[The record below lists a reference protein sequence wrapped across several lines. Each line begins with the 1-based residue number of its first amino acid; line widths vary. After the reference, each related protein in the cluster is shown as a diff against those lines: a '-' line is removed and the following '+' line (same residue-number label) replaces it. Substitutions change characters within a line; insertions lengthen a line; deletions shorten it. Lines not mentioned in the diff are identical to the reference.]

1 MKILSYNC
9 RGFASSAKKL
19 ALKRLLLS
27 SLPDIIFLQETLCQ
41 AAPLINTLTS
51 WLPNWTFHALDASGR
66 SGGLAIGVNNRPAEV
81 RNIFGGRGFIG
92 LDINSQLVDGDIRII
107 NIYGPCADRANFW
120 RFLFESELFQADN
133 IILGGDLNFSL
144 GFSESWGHLA
154 QVDSLTDTMTSLLEE
169 HKWVD
174 IPSARLQYTWTNNR
188 SGEQNLARRLD
199 RFLIKESLFNNL
211 PRIRQWVGSGGI
223 SDHRP
228 IFLEAEDSS
237 HKVKSPFKFNAS
249 WLQDPSYIQLV
260 HNYWQSNLYR
270 EGEDISVGFVRKLTE
285 LKQITKHWA
294 HQKRIQD
301 NQTLKEAEKVIAEF
315 EDSSSGNFS
324 SPESKE
330 EYTSLISKR
339 SQILKE
345 REESWRL
352 RSRAIWLME
361 GDANTK
367 FYHKFAN
374 GRKIINT
381 IWELKNDQGQP
392 VSQQHNLARLATE
405 HFRGIYKAPEEVN
418 ILEIMR
424 VAELFPRYIEQED
437 SEELQKEVTMA
448 ELEATLKWFKKDK
461 SFGPDGWT
469 IDFYLAFFDILG
481 NDLLKIVEDSRRR
494 GRISSAIKS
503 TFIALI
509 PKTNAP
515 STFDDFRPIS
525 LCNCLYKIIA
535 KTIANRLKPILS
547 QHISSEQF
555 AFLHHRQ
562 IHEAVATAQELMHT
576 LQVKK
581 QKGMIL
587 KVDLAK
593 AFDRTNWLYLRL
605 LLTHLGFPYNFI
617 KWTMSCI
624 TDVSYSVLL
633 NGEATS
639 FFTSK
644 RGLRQGCPLSPLL
657 FLLIM
662 EALSRVISSARD
674 RQQLSGIKLADNFY
688 LTHLLFVDD
697 ILIFLNGSIG
707 DSTTFHNSVLLFQK
721 ATGMRIN
728 EKKYTITTVGCSIHE
743 TVFSTQRFPFSTLT
757 LADGIKYLGFRLK
770 PNGYRIADWLW
781 LIAKVE
787 KRLQVWYHRYLS
799 RAGRLILIKA
809 VIEAT
814 PVYWMALTW
823 IPKGI
828 LNRLQHICSR
838 FLWKGQ
844 QPGRLFAWV
853 KWDTIARP
861 KRWGGWGIKRLDLF
875 SRALAAKLGWQLLTT
890 EGLWTR
896 VAYAEYIK
904 PLNVLDWICTQ
915 HGTNHNI
922 SIIWKAVIS
931 TLPLLR
937 EGLTW
942 RIKAGNAVRIGQDP
956 WVGCGNTHRLS
967 AGLIRHLNDRGI
979 TNIMHIGD
987 LANSTFL
994 QQAWISAQ
1002 TLDIPTHWHAE
1013 WMAYTD
1019 ALTQAHIRLTEGPDE
1034 IIWAFAKHGA
1044 YAPKLGYL
1052 KLMEPYKPQ
1061 NIHPTWKALWKLKS
1075 APRTRLLM
1083 WNILFD
1089 KIPTGTNLM
1098 KRSFHGPFRCH
1109 LCHAEEEST
1118 VHLVLNCNITLQF
1131 WNTLINHFPHLKNWQ
1146 GNNIL
1151 NAWENWVMYHSGKS
1165 CNIPLLAC
1173 WAVWIARNH
1182 AIFNNK
1188 APHWP
1193 TILHHTIADYNLIPD
1208 EESSAPARIIKQVNI
1223 DKSKPWAFFDGSA
1236 QDVGCFGGAILYLND
1251 THCYKI
1257 QINLGRGTNNFAELS
1272 TAKHIIHF
1280 AIQKHCSHL
1289 QLFGDSKIVCNWL
1302 NDASH
1307 CHAFTLRHI
1316 LDEAKRLTASF
1327 ESFRCQHIFREQN
1340 TIADQLSKEAA
1351 HRQGDHWLIQEE
1363 IDGTYYQ
1370 HYHRPFD
1377 DHLGDGL

>member
-1 MKILSYNC
+1 
-9 RGFASSAKKL
+9 
-19 ALKRLLLS
+19 
-27 SLPDIIFLQETLCQ
+27 
-41 AAPLINTLTS
+41 
-51 WLPNWTFHALDASGR
+51 
-66 SGGLAIGVNNRPAEV
+66 
-81 RNIFGGRGFIG
+81 
-92 LDINSQLVDGDIRII
+92 
-107 NIYGPCADRANFW
+107 
-120 RFLFESELFQADN
+120 
-133 IILGGDLNFSL
+133 
-144 GFSESWGHLA
+144 
-154 QVDSLTDTMTSLLEE
+154 
-169 HKWVD
+169 
-174 IPSARLQYTWTNNR
+174 
-188 SGEQNLARRLD
+188 
-199 RFLIKESLFNNL
+199 
-211 PRIRQWVGSGGI
+211 
-223 SDHRP
+223 
-228 IFLEAEDSS
+228 
-237 HKVKSPFKFNAS
+237 
-249 WLQDPSYIQLV
+249 
-260 HNYWQSNLYR
+260 
-270 EGEDISVGFVRKLTE
+270 
-285 LKQITKHWA
+285 
-294 HQKRIQD
+294 
-301 NQTLKEAEKVIAEF
+301 
-315 EDSSSGNFS
+315 
-324 SPESKE
+324 
-330 EYTSLISKR
+330 
-339 SQILKE
+339 
-345 REESWRL
+345 
-352 RSRAIWLME
+352 
-361 GDANTK
+361 
-367 FYHKFAN
+367 
-374 GRKIINT
+374 
-381 IWELKNDQGQP
+381 
-392 VSQQHNLARLATE
+392 
-405 HFRGIYKAPEEVN
+405 
-418 ILEIMR
+418 MR

-437 SEELQKEVTMA
+437 YEELQKEVTMV

-461 SFGPDGWT
+461 SPGPNGWT
-469 IDFYLAFFDILG
+469 IEFYLAFFDILG
-481 NDLLKIVEDSRRR
+481 NDLLKIVEDSKRR
-494 GRISSAIKS
+494 GRISFAIKS

-509 PKTNAP
+509 PKTNAS

-562 IHEAVATAQELMHT
+562 IHEAIATAQELMHT

-587 KVDLAK
+587 KVDLSK

-639 FFTSK
+639 FFTSE

-662 EALSRVISSARD
+662 EGLSTVISSARD
-674 RQQLSGIKLADNFY
+674 RQHLFGIKLADNFY

-707 DSTTFHNSVLLFQK
+707 DSTTLHNSVLLFQK

-728 EKKYTITTVGCSIHE
+728 DKKSTITIVGCSIHE
-743 TVFSTQRFPFSTLT
+743 TVFATQRFPFNKLT

-787 KRLQVWYHRYLS
+787 KRLQVTTYMQQISLEGTTARKTFCLGQVGHHRQTQTL
-799 RAGRLILIKA
+799 
-809 VIEAT
+809 
-814 PVYWMALTW
+814 
-823 IPKGI
+823 
-828 LNRLQHICSR
+828 
-838 FLWKGQ
+838 
-844 QPGRLFAWV
+844 
-853 KWDTIARP
+853 
-861 KRWGGWGIKRLDLF
+861 GGWGIKRLDLF
-875 SRALAAKLGWQLLTT
+875 SRALAAKLGWQLLTSD
-890 EGLWTR
+890 GLWTR
-896 VAYAEYIK
+896 VAYAKYIK

-931 TLPLLR
+931 TLPLLH

-942 RIKAGNAVRIGQDP
+942 HIKAGNVVRIGQDP

-967 AGLIRHLNDRGI
+967 NGLIRHLNDRGI

-987 LANSTFL
+987 PANSTFL

-1002 TLDIPTHWHAE
+1002 TLDIPAQWQAE
-1013 WMAYTD
+1013 WMEYTD

-1109 LCHAEEEST
+1109 LCHVEEEST
-1118 VHLVLNCNITLQF
+1118 VHLFLNCNITLQF

-1151 NAWENWVMYHSGKS
+1151 DAWENWFLNHSGKS

-1173 WAVWIARNH
+1173 WAVWIARH
-1182 AIFNNK
+1182 QAIFNQK

-1208 EESSAPARIIKQVNI
+1208 EESSAPARIIRQVNI

-1236 QDVGCFGGAILYLND
+1236 QEVGCGGGAILYLND

-1257 QINLGRGTNNFAELS
+1257 QINLGRGTNNFAELC

-1307 CHAFTLRHI
+1307 CHAFSLRHI

-1327 ESFRCQHIFREQN
+1327 ESFVCQHIYREQN

-1351 HRQGDHWLIQEE
+1351 HRQGDNWLIQEE

-1377 DHLGDGL
+1377 DHMGDGL